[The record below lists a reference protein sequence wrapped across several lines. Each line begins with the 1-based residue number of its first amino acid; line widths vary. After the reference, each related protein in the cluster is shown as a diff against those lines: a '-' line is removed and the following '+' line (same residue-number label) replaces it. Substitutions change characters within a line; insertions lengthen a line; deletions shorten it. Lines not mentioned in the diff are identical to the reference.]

1 MRGVPQAS
9 LFRLPNPVSSLPWS
23 SRIIRLTR
31 EMRRRERLETLERLH
46 REQRR
51 SLKGDSLGPDLS
63 RQWLRRF

>member
-1 MRGVPQAS
+1 MRGVPQANV
-9 LFRLPNPVSSLPWS
+9 FRLPSPVSGLPWS

-46 REQRR
+46 RAQRDSVR
-51 SLKGDSLGPDLS
+51 RDSLSPDLS